1 MRVLGFEL
9 LRLVPAASQAPAAD
23 GRSSCGPMQ
32 EGCPRL
38 RTGNRIRSRQPK
50 CPRLQRDSNGCFRA
64 QAAARHGKVGC
75 CCRASSAFETRGN
88 RLSRTERDPVA
99 LETLVRP
106 GRSLV
111 TGVVEGSSSRPP
123 RPGPS
128 RGCSVTLGAGAA
140 FPSHVR
146 RFST

>member
-50 CPRLQRDSNGCFRA
+50 CPDSNVTATAASAPRQQLGPVRSDA
-64 QAAARHGKVGC
+64 AAARALPSKPGAIAC
-75 CCRASSAFETRGN
+75 PEPRGI
-88 RLSRTERDPVA
+88 R
-99 LETLVRP
+99 
-106 GRSLV
+106 
-111 TGVVEGSSSRPP
+111 
-123 RPGPS
+123 
-128 RGCSVTLGAGAA
+128 
-140 FPSHVR
+140 
-146 RFST
+146 